1 MSSHL
6 FLVHGYLFSFFLTN
20 QSYTVGWDLAPYY
33 QDHNWQES
41 TINVFGTM
49 VAVNMLAVPPTMDS
63 IKMSSILK
71 NRVLVKKNGPY
82 LLKEYAEYIARRLRW
97 QKWWKR
103 KGTVM
108 MSEGA
113 EKGVEKEKEVEEEEE
128 EEEEESKFEAA
139 WIATLQTG
147 NRTHCRR

>member
-1 MSSHL
+1 MVL
-6 FLVHGYLFSFFLTN
+6 FFFLFWTN

-41 TINVFGTM
+41 TVNVFGTM
-49 VAVNMLAVPPTMDS
+49 VAVNMLAVPPTMETL
-63 IKMSSILK
+63 KMSTILK

-82 LLKEYAEYIARRLRW
+82 LLKEYAEYVARRLQW
-97 QKWWKR
+97 QTWWTR
-103 KGTVM
+103 KGAAVVGA
-108 MSEGA
+108 GA
-113 EKGVEKEKEVEEEEE
+113 EVEEEVEEEEKK
-128 EEEEESKFEAA
+128 SKFEAA